1 MATDRSTNR
10 PATMPL
16 DNAKPCAASND
27 ILPLRTSRL
36 TARHESSATV
46 SALPDGISSATPV
59 YPPWPLAEGYFF
71 IFSIA
76 YN

>member
-16 DNAKPCAASND
+16 ENAEPCAALND
-27 ILPLRTSRL
+27 VPPLRSSRI
-36 TARHESSATV
+36 TARLESSATV
-46 SALPDGISSATPV
+46 IALPDGISNATPV

-71 IFSIA
+71 IFSIV